1 MSRISKK
8 VPRVDLSNADDETI
22 VGAAGLRLEMTTTDC
37 SRLIADADK
46 GRLIADADGGLLL
59 RIYE

>member
-1 MSRISKK
+1 